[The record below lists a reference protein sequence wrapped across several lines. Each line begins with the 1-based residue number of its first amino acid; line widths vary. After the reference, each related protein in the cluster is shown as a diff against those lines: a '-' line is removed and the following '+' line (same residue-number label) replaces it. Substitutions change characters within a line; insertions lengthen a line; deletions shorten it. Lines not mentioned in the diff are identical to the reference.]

1 MNGASCRNSQAL
13 SLKVSQRVIARLWNM
28 YRGEVATMGN
38 DDYDYFAMSVRDSI
52 GLILWSA
59 FFTILIVGTMLAI
72 AL

>member
-1 MNGASCRNSQAL
+1 MD
-13 SLKVSQRVIARLWNM
+13 
-28 YRGEVATMGN
+28 N

-52 GLILWSA
+52 GLIHWTA

>member
-1 MNGASCRNSQAL
+1 VL
-13 SLKVSQRVIARLWNM
+13 
-28 YRGEVATMGN
+28 TMDN

-72 AL
+72 VL